1 MDKNQQINNCY
12 HDINKAIVQANCVF
26 EISKQLNRITV
37 KGKDNL
43 TYTPT
48 STKLAFKDFAQI
60 CKKLINKYD
69 KYRIDGY
76 QIS

>member
-1 MDKNQQINNCY
+1 MIKSQQISNCY
-12 HDINKAIVQANCVF
+12 HDIDKAIINAGYVF
-26 EISKQLNRITV
+26 EINKRLSRITV
-37 KGKDNL
+37 KGKKKL

-69 KYRIDGY
+69 KYRIDNY
-76 QIS
+76 RIS

>member
-12 HDINKAIVQANCVF
+12 HDINKAIIDAGFVF
-26 EISKQLNRITV
+26 EINKQLSRITV
-37 KGKDNL
+37 KGKKKL

-69 KYRIDGY
+69 KYRIDNY
-76 QIS
+76 RIS

>member
-12 HDINKAIVQANCVF
+12 HDIDKAIIDAGYVF
-26 EISKQLNRITV
+26 EINKQLSRITV
-37 KGKDNL
+37 KGKNKL

-69 KYRIDGY
+69 KYRIDNY
-76 QIS
+76 RIS

>member
-12 HDINKAIVQANCVF
+12 HDIDKAIIDAGYVF
-26 EISKQLNRITV
+26 EINKRLSRITV
-37 KGKDNL
+37 KGKKKL

-69 KYRIDGY
+69 KYRIDNY
-76 QIS
+76 RIS

>member
-1 MDKNQQINNCY
+1 MIKSDIVNNCY
-12 HDINKAIVQANCVF
+12 HDIDKAIIDAGYVF
-26 EISKQLNRITV
+26 EINKRLSRITV
-37 KGKDNL
+37 KGKKKL

-69 KYRIDGY
+69 KYRIDNY
-76 QIS
+76 RIS

>member
-1 MDKNQQINNCY
+1 MIKSDIINNWY
-12 HDINKAIVQANCVF
+12 HDIDKEIINAGYAF
-26 EISKQLNRITV
+26 EINKLLSRITV
-37 KGKDNL
+37 KGEKKL

-69 KYRIDGY
+69 KYRIDNY
-76 QIS
+76 RIS

>member
-1 MDKNQQINNCY
+1 MIKNQQINNCY
-12 HDINKAIVQANCVF
+12 HDINKAIIDAGYVF
-26 EISKQLNRITV
+26 EINKQLSRITV

-69 KYRIDGY
+69 KYRIDNY
-76 QIS
+76 RIS

>member
-12 HDINKAIVQANCVF
+12 HDIDKAIIDAGFVF
-26 EISKQLNRITV
+26 EINKQLSRITV
-37 KGKDNL
+37 KGKKKL

-69 KYRIDGY
+69 KYRIDNY
-76 QIS
+76 RIS

>member
-1 MDKNQQINNCY
+1 MIKSDMINNWY
-12 HDINKAIVQANCVF
+12 HDINKAIIDADYVF
-26 EISKQLNRITV
+26 EINKQLGRITV

-69 KYRIDGY
+69 KYRIN
-76 QIS
+76 

>member
-12 HDINKAIVQANCVF
+12 HDINKAIIDAGFVF
-26 EISKQLNRITV
+26 EINKQLSRITV
-37 KGKDNL
+37 KGKKKL

-48 STKLAFKDFAQI
+48 STKLAFKEFAQI

-69 KYRIDGY
+69 KYRIDNY
-76 QIS
+76 RIS

>member
-1 MDKNQQINNCY
+1 MIKSDIINNCY
-12 HDINKAIVQANCVF
+12 HDIDKAIIDAGYVF
-26 EISKQLNRITV
+26 EINKQLSRITV

-69 KYRIDGY
+69 KYRIDNY
-76 QIS
+76 RIS

>member
-1 MDKNQQINNCY
+1 MIKSQQINNWY
-12 HDINKAIVQANCVF
+12 HDINKEIINADYVF
-26 EISKQLNRITV
+26 DVNKQLSRITV
-37 KGKDNL
+37 KGKKKL

-48 STKLAFKDFAQI
+48 STKLAFKEFAQI